1 MADKFKWFE
10 NVLTGKI
17 AKFPARF
24 ADRPLLREVPSEDAS
39 CVDCALPE
47 HETEF
52 VDVDLPDYSIE
63 HPYNDGEDA

>member
-39 CVDCALPE
+39 CVDCAI
-47 HETEF
+47 TEPDP
-52 VDVDLPDYSIE
+52 VEEDLPDYSIE
-63 HPYNDGEDA
+63 IPYEDGEDD